1 MGRCGAS
8 ENHAG
13 DVVEPKAL
21 AHLVE
26 FLSRLYHFSPGQ
38 KRCGV
43 GVDGYDQEKHSRR
56 QARHPDASLGL
67 GLCQEP
73 SEAMIE
79 SDSFGPQLWRL

>member
-26 FLSRLYHFSPGQ
+26 FLSRFYHFSPGQ

-43 GVDGYDQEKHSRR
+43 GVDSYDQEKHGR
-56 QARHPDASLGL
+56 G
-67 GLCQEP
+67 
-73 SEAMIE
+73 
-79 SDSFGPQLWRL
+79 RLVIRMPL